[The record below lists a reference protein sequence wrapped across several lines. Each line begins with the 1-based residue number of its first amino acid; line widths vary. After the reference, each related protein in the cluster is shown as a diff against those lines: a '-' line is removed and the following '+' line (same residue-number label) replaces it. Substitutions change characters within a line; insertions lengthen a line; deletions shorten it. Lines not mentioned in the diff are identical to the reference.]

1 MFISFFENIE
11 SERHMLAF
19 FTLKESNKKKKK
31 LQIERLPDMPAAAI
45 RSWPH
50 SFTQMRVNGSGYLG
64 K

>member
-11 SERHMLAF
+11 SERHLLAF
-19 FTLKESNKKKKK
+19 FTLKESNNKKK

-50 SFTQMRVNGSGYLG
+50 SFTQMRVNGSGYLE